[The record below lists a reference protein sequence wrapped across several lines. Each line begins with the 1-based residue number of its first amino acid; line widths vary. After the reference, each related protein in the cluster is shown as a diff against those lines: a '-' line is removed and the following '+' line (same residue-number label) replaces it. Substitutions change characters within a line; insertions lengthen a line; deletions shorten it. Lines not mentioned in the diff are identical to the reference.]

1 MATSSSS
8 GYLPALDYTARDFAT
23 IREALV
29 KHVQNHFPNDW
40 TDFSSS
46 NLGVCILELVA
57 YVGDQLSFYL
67 DRVVNEIFLPTVVQ
81 RQNAIN
87 LVSLLGYTPRTT
99 AAASAPLQMTLD
111 VAQTGLVTIPSWT
124 TFSDSGGETWEL
136 LRSYE
141 IPIGRTDTTNIV
153 VTAEV
158 LTVADGSVLY
168 ALSADHTDLIEG
180 TATLHLT
187 VGSVTYHIDV
197 EDDGTVTLPFGGTGL
212 LDYSLGTLA
221 LQFLPGYS
229 ADVGTNITLD
239 YTWNQKIV
247 AYHGK
252 TRVEQFISDG
262 TSNQRFSL
270 SSTPVLF
277 SSRVEDVEVTPN
289 PNRFEVWLGD
299 PGDPYGDS
307 TGTQWRR
314 IDSLVSA
321 TDTEEVYSLSLDD
334 QDRVQIQFGDGI
346 NGKALPSGTINVIYR
361 VGGGAK
367 GNISTGYIDTTVTGT
382 VGLFAVTVFVY
393 NYEQGSGGAER
404 ESLDEI
410 RVNAPAYFRTNNTA
424 TTEQDYDALS
434 LYSQSGI
441 GTVARAKSR
450 LTPEEVVTTK
460 TVHSGVVIGEI
471 PVTTP
476 LEYYLLL
483 PATPIDIDT
492 VVMTYTVAGVI
503 RTVTGAAV
511 GTAGW
516 ANLVGDATIDSALT
530 RFYSLEQN
538 GVGETPGGFVGDG
551 TIINFAAASPNGLLY
566 WPILPGSIVFRYT
579 IGTTVYTGY
588 DDGAGNLLGTNLVD
602 STVDYDDGAL
612 SLHFGTSGTRTSVND
627 ALFNFNAIAAG
638 ADVYLRVG
646 SDGIYQNVRFQP
658 ADAVAYA
665 AVTAAEVVTVLNTG
679 GVTGPAN
686 ALSGSVASTASG
698 FITITS
704 LTYGITSSVDIEAY
718 VGIGGDA
725 NDVVNGLGFSLLPGV
740 GISHPPA
747 AASLILFDY
756 QSCLHLV
763 LNFAPDSGSEI
774 QISMESGPSIKTF
787 PSNNIEVYT
796 WATTADGTFGAP
808 GEALKDSLKAYLD
821 LRRVLGT
828 SVEVLDGLL
837 LSLHYHLSVEFSD
850 NSDSVQTSA
859 DIVSAIEA
867 YFDSI
872 VAVNAGSLVPV
883 AAIYDAVYPL
893 QGVESVV
900 IQDVGVRVQVGVGTA
915 VKSVFR
921 HDSTQKIPGQYVPA
935 DRLPMVAGLGTDPI
949 SGVRVLVDD
958 EVVAT
963 SSAATPVATLTTVGG
978 ASYSILGGSY
988 VNLVTGAFEIKTS
1001 PPLPRGSKLYLD
1013 YVLDEVSAG
1022 NQSEIWNVQANEWEL
1037 SLLGD
1042 IYVNENKVR

>member
-1 MATSSSS
+1 MATT
-8 GYLPALDYTARDFAT
+8 GYLAAIDYTARDFAT
-23 IREALV
+23 IKAALV
-29 KHVQNHFPNDW
+29 KHVQNHFPNDF
-40 TDFSSS
+40 TDFTSS

-87 LVSLLGYTPRTT
+87 LVALLGYTPRTT
-99 AAASAPLQMTLD
+99 AAALAPLQMTLD
-111 VAQTGLVTIPSWT
+111 VAQTGLVTVPSWT
-124 TFSDSGGETWEL
+124 TFTDSGGETWEL
-136 LRSYE
+136 LRNYE
-141 IPIGRTDTTNIV
+141 IPAGRTDTTDIA

-158 LTVADGSVLY
+158 LTVADGSLVY
-168 ALSADHTDLIEG
+168 ALSTDNTNIVVG
-180 TATLHLT
+180 TATLYLT
-187 VGSVTYHIDV
+187 MSSVTYSIDV
-197 EDDGTVTLPFGGTGL
+197 GDDGTVALPFGGTGL

-221 LQFLPGYS
+221 LQFLAGYT
-229 ADVGTNITLD
+229 ATTGTNIALD
-239 YTWNQKIV
+239 YDWNQNIV

-252 TRVEQFISDG
+252 TRIEQFISDG
-262 TSNQRFSL
+262 TSNQRFAL
-270 SSTPVLF
+270 TSTPVLF

-289 PNRFEVWLGD
+289 PNRFEVWMGD

-307 TGTQWRR
+307 TGTMWRR

-346 NGKALPSGTINVIYR
+346 NGKVPSSGTINVIYR
-361 VGGGAK
+361 VGGGVK
-367 GNISTGYIDTTVTGT
+367 GNVSTGYIDTTVTGT

-424 TTEQDYDALS
+424 TTEQDYDALA

-460 TVHSGVVIGEI
+460 TIHSGVVIGEV

-476 LEYYLLL
+476 VEYYLLL
-483 PATPIDIDT
+483 PATPIDISS
-492 VVMTYTVAGVI
+492 VIVTYTVAGVL

-511 GTAGW
+511 GTVGW
-516 ANLVGDATIDSALT
+516 ANLTGDATVDSANT
-530 RFYSLEQN
+530 RFYSVEQN
-538 GVGETPGGFVGDG
+538 GVSENPGGFVGNG
-551 TIINFAAASPNGLLY
+551 TTINFSAASPNGLLY
-566 WPILPGSIVFRYT
+566 WPVLPGSIVFRYT

-588 DDGAGNLLGTNLVD
+588 DDGAGNLLGTKLAG

-612 SLHFGTSGTRTSVND
+612 ALHFGTHGAITCVKATP
-627 ALFNFNAIAAG
+627 FNFNAIAAG
-638 ADVYLRVG
+638 GDVFLRVG
-646 SDGIYQNVRFQP
+646 SDGAYQNVRFQP
-658 ADAVAYA
+658 GDAAAYA
-665 AVTAAEVVTVLNTG
+665 AVTAAEVVVVLNTG
-679 GVTGPAN
+679 GVTGAGN
-686 ALSGSVASTASG
+686 ALSGSVASTSG
-698 FITITS
+698 GHITITS
-704 LTYGITSSVDIEAY
+704 LTYGTTSSVDVDIY
-718 VGIGGDA
+718 GGGVADA
-725 NDVVNGLGFSLLPGV
+725 NNLANGLGFSLLPGS
-740 GISHPPA
+740 GLSYPPDA
-747 AASLILFDY
+747 SSLILFDY

-763 LNFAPDSGSEI
+763 LAFAPDSGSEI
-774 QISMESGPSIKTF
+774 QISMESGPSVKTF

-796 WATTADGTFGAP
+796 WATTVAGTFGDP

-828 SVEVLDGLL
+828 SVQVLDGLL
-837 LSLHYHLSVEFSD
+837 LSLHYHLSVVFSD

-859 DIVSAIEA
+859 DIVTAVEA
-867 YFDSI
+867 YFDS
-872 VAVNAGSLVPV
+872 VVEVNAGSLVPI

-900 IQDVGVRVQVGVGTA
+900 IQDVGVRVRVGMGTA
-915 VKSVFR
+915 AKSTFR
-921 HDSTQKIPGQYVPA
+921 NDATQTIPGQYIPPE
-935 DRLPMVAGLGTDPI
+935 RLPMVAGIGTNPS
-949 SGVRVLVDD
+949 SGVRILVDD

-963 SSAATPVATLTTVGG
+963 SSSAYPVVAFTTVLG
-978 ASYSILGGSY
+978 ASYSILGGSF

-1001 PPLPRGSKLYLD
+1001 PPLSRGAKLYID
-1013 YVLDEVSAG
+1013 YVLDEVAAG
-1022 NQSEIWNVQANEWEL
+1022 NQSEIWNVQANEWEIAIL
-1037 SLLGD
+1037 AD
-1042 IYVNENKVR
+1042 MYVNDNKVR